1 MNIPP
6 GKKLPVIIQ
15 KSTNEDEFL
24 IEKHLELIKHAGRI
38 ESIRKL
44 HHKENEPTSSTAMH
58 GEMKLLVPL
67 ADLIDIEDEIKRLSK
82 KISSTIKE
90 IEKSRLKLNNENF
103 ISNAPPE
110 IVKQEKSRI
119 QENEILIS
127 ELNIQI
133 DKLRK

>member
-1 MNIPP
+1 
-6 GKKLPVIIQ
+6 
-15 KSTNEDEFL
+15 
-24 IEKHLELIKHAGRI
+24 
-38 ESIRKL
+38 
-44 HHKENEPTSSTAMH
+44 MH